1 MRLNSIGVKLAVTV
15 AAILAVEAA
24 ARTYFEA
31 ASDAREFREEFM
43 KDGHF
48 HAASVAQAAEYG
60 FLTRD
65 AKELARA
72 ADMLRTPEDADLL
85 YVAFY
90 DENGDLLTSRRYGKG
105 AEEVPARMAVVAAPG
120 ARLCAA
126 PGCSDREHYLFC
138 VPVVVS
144 RAMVGAAGVG
154 NEMAMVVAA
163 RSYAGVQERMA
174 AARRE
179 MLVVSAAVFAALML
193 ALLILARRIVKP
205 IRTLAKA
212 TERVAGGDLET
223 RVDLGRRRDEFG
235 VLADSF
241 DRMTGQ
247 LREQRAQIL
256 SHSHELERKVAD
268 RTAELNHLNDR
279 LDTANRQ
286 FQAVLDNMPASVF
299 LKDREGR
306 YTLVNRAYHDML
318 PTRVDDPVGL
328 CDRDLFP
335 PRLAEAFEA
344 EDRGVLEDGR
354 AVTKE
359 EPIRLRDGRV
369 VHVAVSLDPV
379 RSSDGRIVGLVGAAV
394 DITDRKRAEDEV
406 RTLKTQ
412 IEFVLGATETG
423 LDIIDADYNVR
434 YIDPAWQKVYGD
446 PAGRKC
452 YEYFMGRDSAC
463 PDCGIP
469 KALQTKQ
476 MTVSEEVLVRENN
489 RPIQVT
495 SRPFQASNGEWLVAE
510 VNVDISE
517 RKRAEEAAR
526 RENAKLSAMISGMD
540 EGVVFADADGVIVEV
555 NAFFCRFVK
564 KPREAILGS
573 RLEACHSGAV
583 LERLRAKIEQFRAN
597 PGSEPFVIQRPLG
610 EAEVILRMQPI
621 YRDGRY
627 DGVLLNVVDVTELVR
642 ARQAAEAAN
651 ARLEELA
658 TTDELTGL
666 WNRRRFFEVFKQEFQ
681 RVRRHGSDL
690 ALAMFDL
697 DHFKTVNDTYGHA
710 FGDRVLVEVARAI
723 LGEVRET
730 DVAVRY
736 GGEEFIVLMP
746 STSSE
751 EAVSAV
757 ERIRKR
763 VAQRYISDGKHSV
776 QVTLSAGVSAAEAS
790 GTSTPEA
797 LLRLADEALYAA
809 KHAGRDCVRTW
820 RQICADQKEE
830 VVSQSKQV
838 DDLQRRMARL
848 SLRSKDAFVQESQG
862 LVQALEA
869 RDPYMK
875 SHSVNVTRYAVAV
888 AETLGLDPEE
898 TATVRRAAVL
908 HDIGKIGVPDAIL
921 RKPGPLSAEERRIM
935 EDHVLVGV
943 RMLEQLNFLDR
954 EIALVRHHH
963 ERWDGSGYPDGLLGE
978 AIPRGARV
986 LAVADALDAV
996 VSDRVYRGGG
1006 TVLEAIRTLQGE
1018 AGRQFD
1024 PAVVDALVRWVVE
1037 VGRGLGTGGEVTCED
1052 LMRSQETTPTP
1063 RWLASPDR
1071 V

>member
-1 MRLNSIGVKLAVTV
+1 VKLTSIGVKLVLTV
-15 AAILAVEAA
+15 AAILAVEAG
-24 ARTYFEA
+24 ARSYFEA
-31 ASDAREFREEFM
+31 ASDAREFRQNFLG
-43 KDGHF
+43 DGHV
-48 HAASVAQAAEYG
+48 HAAGVAQAAEYG

-65 AKELARA
+65 VKELLRA

-90 DENGDLLTSRRYGKG
+90 DENGDLLASRRYATG
-105 AEEVPARMAVVAAPG
+105 AGVTDVPARAPPDRTAG
-120 ARLCAA
+120 TKQCIT
-126 PGCSDREHYLFC
+126 PEHSDGGHYLFC
-138 VPVVVS
+138 VSVAVS
-144 RAMVGAAGVG
+144 RAVLGDGGEGASGGTAGA
-154 NEMAMVVAA
+154 ETALVVTA
-163 RSYAGVQERMA
+163 RSYEGVQERMA
-174 AARRE
+174 AAQRE
-179 MLVVSAAVFAALML
+179 TIVVSAAVFAALML
-193 ALLILARRIVKP
+193 ALLVLARRIVKP
-205 IRTLAKA
+205 IQKLAKA

-235 VLADSF
+235 VLADTF
-241 DRMTGQ
+241 NRMTGQ
-247 LREQRAQIL
+247 LREQRDQIL
-256 SHSHELERKVAD
+256 SHSRDLERKVAE
-268 RTAELNHLNDR
+268 RTEELARANEGLRCEAAERRRAEAERER
-279 LDTANRQ
+279 LLERL
-286 FQAVLDNMPASVF
+286 QAIMDNIPAYIF
-299 LKDREGR
+299 LKDAEGR
-306 YTLVNRAYHDML
+306 YTAVNRAYHDML
-318 PTRVDDPVGL
+318 PKGVDEPVGL
-328 CDRDLFP
+328 RDRDLFP
-335 PRLAEAFEA
+335 PRLAEVFEA
-344 EDRGVLEDGR
+344 EDRAVLEDGR

-359 EPIRLRDGRV
+359 KPIRLRDGRV
-369 VHVAVSLDPV
+369 VHVAMSLDPV
-379 RSSDGRIVGLVGAAV
+379 RSSDGRVVGLVGAA
-394 DITDRKRAEDEV
+394 
-406 RTLKTQ
+406 
-412 IEFVLGATETG
+412 
-423 LDIIDADYNVR
+423 
-434 YIDPAWQKVYGD
+434 
-446 PAGRKC
+446 
-452 YEYFMGRDSAC
+452 
-463 PDCGIP
+463 
-469 KALQTKQ
+469 
-476 MTVSEEVLVRENN
+476 
-489 RPIQVT
+489 
-495 SRPFQASNGEWLVAE
+495 
-510 VNVDISE
+510 VDISE
-517 RKRAEEAAR
+517 RKRAEEATR
-526 RENAKLSAMISGMD
+526 RENAKLGAMISGMD

-564 KPREAILGS
+564 KPREAILGT
-573 RLEACHSGAV
+573 RIEDCHSGTTPD
-583 LERLRAKIEQFRAN
+583 RLRGLIEQFRAN
-597 PGSEPFVIQRPLG
+597 PGSGPFVIQRPLG
-610 EAEVILRMQPI
+610 QAEVMLRMQPI

-642 ARQAAEAAN
+642 ARQAVEAAN
-651 ARLEELA
+651 ARLQELA
-658 TTDELTGL
+658 TTDDLTGL
-666 WNRRRFFEVFKQEFQ
+666 WNRRHFFGVFKQEFQ
-681 RVRRHGSDL
+681 RVRRHGRDL

-763 VAQRYISDGKHSV
+763 VAERYISDGKHSV

-875 SHSVNVTRYAVAV
+875 SHSVNVTRYAVAI

-898 TATVRRAAVL
+898 TARIRRAAVL

-921 RKPGPLSAEERRIM
+921 RKPGPLTAEERCIM
-935 EDHVLVGV
+935 EEHVLVGV

-954 EIALVRHHH
+954 EVALVRHHH
-963 ERWDGSGYPDGLLGE
+963 ERWDGRGYPDGVLGE

-1006 TVLEAIRTLQGE
+1006 TVMEAIRTLQDE

-1037 VGRGLGTGGEVTCED
+1037 VGRGLGAQDEVTCED

-1063 RWLASPDR
+1063 LWLASPDR